1 MAEYLITSS
10 APRRIGNNP
19 NTGVG
24 TVIELA
30 EGYADAFVAMGWLLP
45 KDVQAVTA
53 EEIAG
58 DPENRSEEKPQVSG
72 GAKGSPKAAR
82 ATGGQKIGV

>member
-10 APRRIGNNP
+10 APRRIGNTP

-24 TVIELA
+24 TILNFP
-30 EGYADAFVAMGWLLP
+30 EGAADAFVALGWLLP
-45 KDVQAVTA
+45 KDVQAGQA

-58 DPENRSEEKPQVSG
+58 NPKNLAEEKPQGSG
-72 GAKGSPKAAR
+72 GAKGSQKVAR
-82 ATGGQKIGV
+82 AAGGPKNGV